1 MKHTARGRRSGLAIG
16 AVVVLSGALM
26 ACGSD
31 SDDTAATDSVME
43 ASEAEVPETTE
54 AEVPQTTEADV
65 TETTGTTG
73 AEVTETTEAS
83 LEGIAGEIT
92 EFEFTGGDY
101 YFDTKG
107 VTELPA
113 GTIRTTMTVD
123 DAATEAH
130 VAMFA
135 RVKDGETV
143 DGVLEAAGSDF
154 TGWNAAQ
161 MVDFYGGVNALNAG
175 ETQSSVITL
184 TPGTY
189 VLACFIPAQDGSFPP
204 QPHSALGMWSEI
216 EVTEPEQPPVEID
229 NDGTI
234 SMTEMAFELPEDFD
248 GNGTFK
254 VENNGEL
261 LHEMGIVVLD
271 EGKTGEDVAAFYDFS
286 QGPPAF
292 GQEPDTPSGG
302 YAANHPGNDGYIE
315 LDLAPGNYVLVCFVG
330 NEPPSFSTHL
340 NEGMWKEFTVT

>member
-1 MKHTARGRRSGLAIG
+1 MKRTDRRHRSRTAIAAI
-16 AVVVLSGALM
+16 VVLSGTLL

-31 SDDTAATDSVME
+31 GDDAVTTDAVTTDAVTETAA
-43 ASEAEVPETTE
+43 PETTE
-54 AEVPQTTEADV
+54 ATPATTEAAPQTTEA
-65 TETTGTTG
+65 
-73 AEVTETTEAS
+73 APETTEAS
-83 LEGIAGEIT
+83 VEGISGAVT
-92 EFEFTGGDY
+92 DFEFGAGDY

-107 VTELPA
+107 VTELSA
-113 GTIRTTMTVD
+113 GTIRATMTVD
-123 DAATEAH
+123 DVSTEAH

-135 RVKDGETV
+135 RVKEGETIES
-143 DGVLEAAGSDF
+143 VLTAAETDF
-154 TGWNAAQ
+154 TGYQAAQ

-175 ETQSSVITL
+175 ETQSSLITL

-204 QPHSALGMWSEI
+204 KPHSALGMWSEI
-216 EVTEPEQPPVEID
+216 TVTEPEEPAAEVE

-234 SMTEMAFELPEDFD
+234 TMTEMEFGLPDGFD
-248 GNGTFK
+248 GNGIFE

-271 EGKTGEDVAAFYDFS
+271 EAKTGEDVAAFYDFS
-286 QGPPAF
+286 KGPPAL

-302 YAANHPGNDGYIE
+302 FAANHPGNDGYVE
-315 LDLAPGNYVLVCFVG
+315 LDLSPGNYVLVCFVG